1 MLQDGLP
8 NLAERIRLQSGNQVL
23 RAGGADCNRAANL
36 PASLERV
43 YLIIAMVA
51 LMYINTGNGV
61 IHRR

>member
-23 RAGGADCNRAANL
+23 RAGDADSNRAANL

-51 LMYINTGNGV
+51 LM
-61 IHRR
+61 